1 VDSASIAADAL
12 AVHEI
17 TRQTVQHIT
26 IVAPQVTKSGGGQAL
41 HAADLSQHLR
51 REGYSVQ
58 LLPIDPDFPTG
69 AGWVRRAPYLRTI
82 LNQCLYLPS
91 LWALRRSDIVHVSS
105 ASYWSFLLAPLPA
118 MIMGRLFGKPVIL
131 NYHSGEAADHLARW
145 GVLVHPWLSLADQI
159 VVPSEYLRH
168 VFASH
173 GYGTRVIHNTVDTS
187 RFPYRVRDPLRPR
200 LLSTRSFEWYYGVDQ
215 TLRAFKLIQ
224 HAYPDATL
232 EIAGAGSCERELRAL
247 ARSLSL
253 TGVRFLGPVAPSDV
267 PSLHERADILVN
279 SSLIDNQPLSILEA
293 MASGMP
299 VVSTG
304 TGDIV
309 NMIEHGISGT
319 IVPQKDPAAMAA
331 AVIFLLKYPDGARAM
346 ASRAVERL
354 RRYSWKRVASQWSGL
369 YAEMLQ
375 QRPSERPGGIRDAA

>member
-1 VDSASIAADAL
+1 
-12 AVHEI
+12 
-17 TRQTVQHIT
+17 
-26 IVAPQVTKSGGGQAL
+26 
-41 HAADLSQHLR
+41 
-51 REGYSVQ
+51 
-58 LLPIDPDFPTG
+58 
-69 AGWVRRAPYLRTI
+69 
-82 LNQCLYLPS
+82 
-91 LWALRRSDIVHVSS
+91 
-105 ASYWSFLLAPLPA
+105 
-118 MIMGRLFGKPVIL
+118 
-131 NYHSGEAADHLARW
+131 
-145 GVLVHPWLSLADQI
+145 
-159 VVPSEYLRH
+159 
-168 VFASH
+168 
-173 GYGTRVIHNTVDTS
+173 
-187 RFPYRVRDPLRPR
+187 
-200 LLSTRSFEWYYGVDQ
+200 
-215 TLRAFKLIQ
+215 LRAFKLIQ

>member
-1 VDSASIAADAL
+1 M
-12 AVHEI
+12 
-17 TRQTVQHIT
+17 QHIT

-41 HAADLSQHLR
+41 HAADLSDYLR
-51 REGYSVQ
+51 REGYLAQ

-69 AGWVRRAPYLRTI
+69 TGWVRRVPYLRTI
-82 LNQCLYLPS
+82 LNQSLYLPS
-91 LWALRRSDIVHVSS
+91 LLALRRSDIVHVSS

-145 GVLVHPWLSLADQI
+145 GMLVHPWLSLADQI
-159 VVPSEYLRH
+159 VVPSEYLRQ
-168 VFASH
+168 VFASY
-173 GYGTRVIHNTVDTS
+173 GYSTRVIHNTVDTS
-187 RFPYRVRDPLRPR
+187 RFPYRARDPLRPR

-224 HAYPDATL
+224 RTYPDATL
-232 EIAGAGSCERELRAL
+232 EIAGAGSRDRELRAL
-247 ARSLSL
+247 ARSLNL

-267 PSLHERADILVN
+267 PALHEGADILVN

-309 NMIEHGISGT
+309 NMIEHGITGT

-346 ASRAVERL
+346 ASRAVEGL
-354 RRYSWKRVASQWSGL
+354 RRYSWNRVASQWSAL
-369 YAEMLQ
+369 YADMMQ